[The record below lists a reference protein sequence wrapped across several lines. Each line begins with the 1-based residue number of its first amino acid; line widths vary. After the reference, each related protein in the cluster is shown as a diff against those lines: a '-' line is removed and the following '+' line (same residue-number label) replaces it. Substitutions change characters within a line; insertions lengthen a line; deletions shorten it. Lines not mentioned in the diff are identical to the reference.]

1 MTSWPPYCSMPSV
14 WISPAATQIART
26 PKRDH
31 SFDSDAA
38 IVSRAERAIEE
49 CAIIGIPRR
58 GLNPRKN
65 TTPRRRGIIQR
76 VATSCVRC
84 QGASTFSR
92 CTARSPLSSIAS
104 AGAANWPPAL
114 FTRMSTAPKRS
125 STASRNTAT
134 CAGSRTSQGIASTF
148 RPSASSSARTCS
160 SGSGRRPQIATLAPV
175 RASSRAV
182 ARPMPVPPPV
192 TIATAPAFAS
202 AFSGERNP
210 SSIAAVWRSGDVGC
224 RRVLALRQPEA
235 ERFSRGGVG

>member
-58 GLNPRKN
+58 GLNPREEHDAAS
-65 TTPRRRGIIQR
+65 PRDHPSGRDLVREMPGGVDVQPVHGAQSLELDRLGRRGELAAGVVHQDVDGAEALIDRIEEHGDLRGLAHVAGHRQHVPPVRLQLGAHLLQR
-76 VATSCVRC
+76 LGTAPADRD
-84 QGASTFSR
+84 
-92 CTARSPLSSIAS
+92 ARSRAS
-104 AGAANWPPAL
+104 EFPRGGAADAGAA
-114 FTRMSTAPKRS
+114 
-125 STASRNTAT
+125 
-134 CAGSRTSQGIASTF
+134 
-148 RPSASSSARTCS
+148 
-160 SGSGRRPQIATLAPV
+160 
-175 RASSRAV
+175 
-182 ARPMPVPPPV
+182 PV

-224 RRVLALRQPEA
+224 RGVLALRQPRA